1 MARPG
6 DNSQRGRP
14 RRPKQGSGGTHRNQD
29 RDEKRGGARRA
40 QGGSGRIPEP
50 RKSITTVPSGQLP
63 RWLRDEVIRSTAKEK
78 REPTLAHLAKGMQQ
92 FADERYPAAAA
103 ELRKA
108 KELSPRAPTIRELL
122 GLSAYRSGQWEEGLR
137 ELRTFRR
144 ITGDLVHTPM
154 ELDSLRALERHDGV
168 ATTWKMIQDSDVG
181 PETQH
186 ESRVVYASYL
196 LDQGRVRDAW
206 AVIKPG
212 RLVASPS
219 TAELRRWFVAARV
232 ALAAG
237 DPDAAAKLV
246 DALEAQE
253 TDFEGVDELR
263 SQLD

>member
-1 MARPG
+1 MARPR
-6 DNSQRGRP
+6 DNKGRP
-14 RRPKQGSGGTHRNQD
+14 DRPKQGSGGPRRSQD
-29 RDEKRGGARRA
+29 RDRKGQSSREGDRGAPHR
-40 QGGSGRIPEP
+40 QDT
-50 RKSITTVPSGQLP
+50 RKSITSVPSGQLP
-63 RWLRDEVIRSTAKEK
+63 RWLREEVIRSTSKEK
-78 REPTLAHLAKGMQQ
+78 REPALGHLAKAMQQ

-122 GLSAYRSGQWEEGLR
+122 GLSAYRAGQWEEGLR

-144 ITGDLVHTPM
+144 ITGDLTHTPM
-154 ELDSLRALERHDGV
+154 ELDSLRALGRHDGI
-168 ATTWKMIQDSDVG
+168 ATTWKMIQDSQVS

-186 ESRVVYASYL
+186 EARVVYASYL
-196 LDQGRVRDAW
+196 LDEGRIRDAW

-219 TAELRRWFVAARV
+219 TAEMRRWFVAARV

-237 DPDAAAKLV
+237 DKEAATKLV

-253 TDFEGVDELR
+253 IDFEGVDELR
-263 SQLD
+263 AQLG